1 MPQPVPGSLVS
12 RGAARGP
19 KSSYSLATRIFVAQL
34 ALISL
39 VVLVVSAAGY
49 VNARAQAHE
58 FAAKRVLSVAETLSH
73 DPFVISAVQ
82 GDDPSGQLQPFAGEL
97 LRHASVDFVT
107 IMDTDRT
114 RYTHPTAG
122 EIGRQY
128 VGSVDAA
135 LAGHSQV
142 EDYAGTLG
150 PSVRAIA
157 PIRDAAG
164 NVTAMV
170 AVGVTLQSLS
180 ITQAAQIP
188 TTLGVGLLA
197 AGLGAVFTYALA
209 RYLRRATLGYGPE
222 ELRRLYAYYFSA
234 LHSLREGLV
243 LVDAKGRLVLY
254 NDQAAGLLG
263 LPPAG
268 SLRPLPVDKV
278 GLPETVA
285 ELFASGRRATDEIHL
300 TNNRVLVISQ
310 QNAEQPD
317 SGPEARVPWP
327 LRRRLVES
335 SLGTVATLRD
345 HTEVQALTGQLESMR
360 TLTEALRAQTHE
372 HANRLHTVATLIELG
387 REREALDFAVAD
399 RQESQRL
406 TDEFVQAVD
415 EPYLTSLLVGKAAQ
429 AHERGITLTMSASG
443 HLPTGALDA
452 RDLVTITGN
461 LLDNAFDAAAGS
473 ELRRVWADFAA
484 DTDSVVISVADS
496 GPGVDPDLLDE
507 YFRLGSSSKPVG
519 PGSGSRG
526 LGLAL
531 VRQAVA
537 RLNGSL
543 EVDNDAGAIFTVTL
557 PLAGL
562 VSRGADP
569 MPTDDKTPRKHR

>member
-1 MPQPVPGSLVS
+1 MPAADRRSPAAHP
-12 RGAARGP
+12 RGRGP
-19 KSSYSLATRIFVAQL
+19 YSLAARIFVAQL
-34 ALISL
+34 ALVAL
-39 VVLVVSAAGY
+39 VVSVVSAAGY
-49 VNARAQAHE
+49 LNARAQAHD

-73 DPFVISAVQ
+73 DPFVIDGVQ
-82 GDDPSGQLQPFAGEL
+82 LPDPSVALQPFAAQILE
-97 LRHASVDFVT
+97 HAQVDFVT

-114 RYTHPTAG
+114 RYTHPTPS
-122 EIGRQY
+122 EIGRKY
-128 VGSVDAA
+128 VGSVERA
-135 LAGHSQV
+135 LAGDSQV
-142 EDYAGTLG
+142 EDYPGTLG

-157 PIRDAAG
+157 PIRG
-164 NVTAMV
+164 PGGTVIAMV
-170 AVGVTLQSLS
+170 SVGVTLQSLS
-180 ITQAAQIP
+180 VTQAALIP
-188 TTLGVGLLA
+188 ATLLVGLLA
-197 AGLGAVFTYALA
+197 VGLGGVFTYALS

-254 NDQAAGLLG
+254 NDQAAQLLG

-268 SLRPLPVDKV
+268 SLRPLPVVQV

-300 TNNRVLVISQ
+300 TQNRVLVISQ

-317 SGPEARVPWP
+317 SDPGARVRWT
-327 LRRRLVES
+327 LRRKQVES

-345 HTEVQALTGQLESMR
+345 HTEVQALTGQLESLT

-387 REREALDFAVAD
+387 REREALEFAVAD

-429 AHERGITLTMSASG
+429 AHERGITLTFSASG
-443 HLPTGALDA
+443 HLPAGALDA

-473 ELRRVWADFAA
+473 EQRRVWADFAA
-484 DTDSVVISVADS
+484 DDDSVVVSVADS

-507 YFRLGSSSKPVG
+507 YFRLGVSSKPVAA
-519 PGSGSRG
+519 GSGSRG

-537 RLNGSL
+537 RLGGSL

-557 PLAGL
+557 PL
-562 VSRGADP
+562 SRPVRSAP
-569 MPTDDKTPRKHR
+569 

>member
-1 MPQPVPGSLVS
+1 MPPAES
-12 RGAARGP
+12 RSPAAHPRGRGP
-19 KSSYSLATRIFVAQL
+19 YSLAARIFVAQL
-34 ALISL
+34 ALVAL
-39 VVLVVSAAGY
+39 VVSVVSAAGY
-49 VNARAQAHE
+49 LNARAQAHE

-73 DPFVISAVQ
+73 DPFVIQAVQ
-82 GDDPSGQLQPFAGEL
+82 RPDPSGVLQPFAAQILE
-97 LRHASVDFVT
+97 HAQVDFVT

-114 RYTHPTAG
+114 RYTHPTAS
-122 EIGRQY
+122 EIGRKY
-128 VGSVDAA
+128 VGSVERA
-135 LAGHSQV
+135 LAGASEV
-142 EDYAGTLG
+142 EDYPGTLG

-157 PIRDAAG
+157 PIRDAG
-164 NVTAMV
+164 GTVVAMV
-170 AVGVTLQSLS
+170 SVGVTLQSLS
-180 ITQAAQIP
+180 VTQAALIP
-188 TTLGVGLLA
+188 ATLLVGLLA
-197 AGLGAVFTYALA
+197 VGLGGAFTYALS

-254 NDQAAGLLG
+254 NDQAAQLLG

-268 SLRPLPVDKV
+268 SLRPLPVVQV

-300 TNNRVLVISQ
+300 TQNRVLVISQ

-317 SGPEARVPWP
+317 SEPGARVRWT
-327 LRRRLVES
+327 LRRKAVES

-372 HANRLHTVATLIELG
+372 HANRLHSVATLIELG
-387 REREALDFAVAD
+387 REREALEFAVAD

-473 ELRRVWADFAA
+473 EQRRVWADFAA
-484 DTDSVVISVADS
+484 DGDSVVVSVADS

-507 YFRLGSSSKPVG
+507 YFRLGVSSKPVV

-537 RLNGSL
+537 RLGGSL
-543 EVDNDAGAIFTVTL
+543 EVDNDAGAIFTVTI
-557 PLAGL
+557 PLAP
-562 VSRGADP
+562 GARP
-569 MPTDDKTPRKHR
+569 SP

>member
-1 MPQPVPGSLVS
+1 MPQPSPHP
-12 RGAARGP
+12 RARHSP
-19 KSSYSLATRIFVAQL
+19 YSLATRIFIAQL
-34 ALISL
+34 SLVSL
-39 VVLVVSAAGY
+39 VVLLVSTASY
-49 VNARAQAHE
+49 LNARSNTHDSAQA
-58 FAAKRVLSVAETLSH
+58 RVLSVAETLSL
-73 DPFVISAVQ
+73 DPYVIQAV
-82 GDDPSGQLQPFAGEL
+82 DAADPSDRLQPYTEEL
-97 LRHASVDFVT
+97 LAHASVDFVT
-107 IMDTDRT
+107 VMDLDGT
-114 RYTHPTAG
+114 RYTHPRAG
-122 EIGRQY
+122 EIGRKY
-128 VGSVDAA
+128 VGSISQA
-135 LAGHSQV
+135 LAGQSHV

-170 AVGVTLQSLS
+170 SVGVTLQSLGV
-180 ITQAAQIP
+180 TQAALVP
-188 TTLGVGLLA
+188 ATLLVGLLA
-197 AGLGAVFTYALA
+197 VGLGGVFTYALS

-243 LVDAKGRLVLY
+243 LVDADKRLVLY

-268 SLRPLPVDKV
+268 SLRPLPVTKL
-278 GLPETVA
+278 GLPETV
-285 ELFASGRRATDEIHL
+285 EGLFASGRRATDEIHL
-300 TNNRVLVISQ
+300 TNDRVLVISQ

-317 SGPEARVPWP
+317 SDPGARVPWP
-327 LRRRLVES
+327 MRRRHVES

-372 HANRLHTVATLIELG
+372 HANRLHTVASLIELG
-387 REREALDFAVAD
+387 KSHEALEFAVAD

-406 TDEFVQAVD
+406 TDEFVLAVD

-429 AHERGITLTMSASG
+429 AHERGITLSMSASG
-443 HLPTGALDA
+443 RLPTGALDA

-461 LLDNAFDAAAGS
+461 LLDNAFDAAVGS
-473 ELRRVWADFAA
+473 ELRRVWAEFAA
-484 DTDSVVISVADS
+484 DEDSVVISIADS
-496 GPGVDPDLLDE
+496 GPGVDPDLIE
-507 YFRLGSSSKPVG
+507 EFFRMGVSSKPVSAEG
-519 PGSGSRG
+519 GSRG

-537 RLNGSL
+537 RLGGSL

-557 PLAGL
+557 PLAI
-562 VSRGADP
+562 RGAVAP
-569 MPTDDKTPRKHR
+569 PA

>member
-1 MPQPVPGSLVS
+1 MPQPSPHPRARL
-12 RGAARGP
+12 RGP
-19 KSSYSLATRIFVAQL
+19 RTRRSPYSLATRIFIAQL
-34 ALISL
+34 SLVAL
-39 VVLVVSAAGY
+39 VVLLVSTASY
-49 VNARAQAHE
+49 LNARSNTHDSAQA
-58 FAAKRVLSVAETLSH
+58 RVLSVAQTLSL
-73 DPFVISAVQ
+73 DPYVIQAV
-82 GDDPSGQLQPFAGEL
+82 DAADPSYRLQPYTEEL
-97 LRHASVDFVT
+97 LAHASVDFVT
-107 IMDTDRT
+107 VMDSDGT
-114 RYTHPTAG
+114 RYTHPRAG
-122 EIGRQY
+122 EIGRKY
-128 VGSVDAA
+128 VGSISQA
-135 LAGHSQV
+135 LAGQSHV

-150 PSVRAIA
+150 PSVRGIA
-157 PIRDAAG
+157 PILDAAG

-170 AVGVTLQSLS
+170 SVGVTLQSLGV
-180 ITQAAQIP
+180 TQAALVP
-188 TTLGVGLLA
+188 ATLLVGLLA
-197 AGLGAVFTYALA
+197 VGLGGVFTYALS

-243 LVDAKGRLVLY
+243 LVDADKRLVLY

-268 SLRPLPVDKV
+268 SLRPLPVTKL
-278 GLPETVA
+278 GLPETV
-285 ELFASGRRATDEIHL
+285 EGLFASGRRATDEIHL
-300 TNNRVLVISQ
+300 TDDRVLVISQ

-317 SGPEARVPWP
+317 SDPGARVPWP
-327 LRRRLVES
+327 MRRRHVES

-372 HANRLHTVATLIELG
+372 HANRLHTVASLIELG
-387 REREALDFAVAD
+387 KSHEALEFAVAD

-406 TDEFVQAVD
+406 TDEFVLAVD

-429 AHERGITLTMSASG
+429 AHERGITLSMSASG
-443 HLPTGALDA
+443 RLPTGALDA

-473 ELRRVWADFAA
+473 ELRRVWAEFAA
-484 DTDSVVISVADS
+484 DEDSVVISIADS
-496 GPGVDPDLLDE
+496 GPGVDPDLIE
-507 YFRLGSSSKPVG
+507 EFFRMGVSSKPVSAEG
-519 PGSGSRG
+519 GSRG

-537 RLNGSL
+537 RLGGSL

-557 PLAGL
+557 PLA
-562 VSRGADP
+562 VRGAVP
-569 MPTDDKTPRKHR
+569 PPA